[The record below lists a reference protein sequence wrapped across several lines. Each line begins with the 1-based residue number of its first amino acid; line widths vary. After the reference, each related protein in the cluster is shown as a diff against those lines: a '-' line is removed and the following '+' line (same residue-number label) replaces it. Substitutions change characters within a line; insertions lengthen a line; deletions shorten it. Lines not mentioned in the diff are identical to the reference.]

1 MKQHVSIREEA
12 SRQGAAAAREL
23 PRIVTLPLRL
33 EGIALIAA
41 SIGLYV
47 AAGADWVPFVI
58 LLILPDL
65 SIAAY
70 LRGPVVGAIIYNV
83 VHNWALAGLLI
94 ALGFMLGQSML
105 FDAGAALTAHVGL
118 DRLLGY
124 GLKYPTRFQD
134 THLGWIGR
142 GG

>member
-1 MKQHVSIREEA
+1 MKQQVSEPRREI
-12 SRQGAAAAREL
+12 
-23 PRIVTLPLRL
+23 PRIVALPLRL
-33 EGIALIAA
+33 EGVALVAA
-41 SIGLYV
+41 SVGLYV

-58 LLILPDL
+58 FLILPDL

-70 LRGPVVGAIIYNV
+70 VRGPVVGASVYNF
-83 VHNWALAGLLI
+83 VHNWALAGVLI
-94 ALGFMLGQSML
+94 ALGFMFGQAIL

-142 GG
+142 RP

>member
-1 MKQHVSIREEA
+1 MCNPAILMKQEA
-12 SRQGAAAAREL
+12 SEAARVI
-23 PRIVTLPLRL
+23 PRVVAWPLRL
-33 EGIALIAA
+33 EGVALVAA

-47 AAGADWVPFVI
+47 AAGDDWLPFVI
-58 LLILPDL
+58 FLVLPDL

-70 LRGPVVGAIIYNV
+70 LRGPAIGAFVYNV
-83 VHNWALAGLLI
+83 VHNWALAGALV
-94 ALGFMLGQSML
+94 ALGFLLGQSVL
-105 FDAGAALTAHVGL
+105 FEAGAALTAHVGL

-142 GG
+142 RA

>member
-1 MKQHVSIREEA
+1 MCNPATRMKQQAPVSTRET
-12 SRQGAAAAREL
+12 SKV
-23 PRIVTLPLRL
+23 VTLPLRL
-33 EGIALIAA
+33 EGLALVAA
-41 SIGLYV
+41 SVGLYV
-47 AAGADWVPFVI
+47 AAGADWVTFVI
-58 LLILPDL
+58 FLILPDL

-70 LRGPVVGAIIYNV
+70 LRGPGVGAVVYNA
-83 VHNWALAGLLI
+83 VHNWALAGALI
-94 ALGFMLGQSML
+94 ALGFLLGQSLL

-142 GG
+142 RG

>member
-1 MKQHVSIREEA
+1 MCDAATRMKQQVSEP
-12 SRQGAAAAREL
+12 AREI
-23 PRIVTLPLRL
+23 PRVVTLPLRL
-33 EGIALIAA
+33 EGVALVAA
-41 SIGLYV
+41 SVGLYV
-47 AAGADWVPFVI
+47 AAGADWLPFVI

-70 LRGPVVGAIIYNV
+70 LRGPVVGAVIYNA
-83 VHNWALAGLLI
+83 VHNWALAGALI
-94 ALGFMLGQSML
+94 ALGFMLGQSLL
-105 FDAGAALTAHVGL
+105 FDAGAALAAHVGL

-142 GG
+142 RG

>member
-1 MKQHVSIREEA
+1 MCNPAIRMKQQGPEPVREF
-12 SRQGAAAAREL
+12 
-23 PRIVTLPLRL
+23 PRVVTLPLRL
-33 EGIALIAA
+33 EGVALVAA
-41 SIGLYV
+41 SIGLYA
-47 AAGADWVPFVI
+47 AAGADWLPFVI

-70 LRGPVVGAIIYNV
+70 LRGPVVGAIVYNT
-83 VHNWALAGLLI
+83 VHNWALAGALV
-94 ALGFMLGQSML
+94 ALGFLLGQSIL

-142 GG
+142 RG

>member
-1 MKQHVSIREEA
+1 MKEQAPAPERDFPM
-12 SRQGAAAAREL
+12 L
-23 PRIVTLPLRL
+23 VTLPLRL
-33 EGIALIAA
+33 EGATAVAA

-47 AAGADWVPFVI
+47 AAGADWLPFVI

-70 LRGPVVGAIIYNV
+70 LRGPVVGAVVYNA
-83 VHNWALAGLLI
+83 VHNWALAGALV
-94 ALGFMLGQSML
+94 ALGFMTGQGLL

-124 GLKYPTRFQD
+124 GLKFPTRFQD

-142 GG
+142 RR